1 MKVEVHFFSRLR
13 DLSGETRLDCE
24 LPEGGTV
31 GDLLSQLYDRFS
43 GLREWDPHIL
53 TAVELEYTDRDRVLS
68 DGDSV
73 SVMPPVQG
81 G

>member
-24 LPEGGTV
+24 LPDGATV
-31 GDLLSQLYDRFS
+31 GDLLSQLYERYS
-43 GLREWDPHIL
+43 CLQEWDPHIL
-53 TAVELEYTDRDRVLS
+53 TAVDLEYTDRARVLT